1 MPEALV
7 VGGGLIGLLC
17 ARELRKGGLDVL
29 VVDRDQPGRQASWA
43 SAGIVT
49 PRVPASRSAGA
60 LLNNLSV
67 ALWPTLAAELRDET
81 GMDVEYRENGCL
93 VPAFDEDTAGR
104 LRDELPHLR
113 AAGVE
118 CEMAD
123 GAALRAAEPALG
135 PAVVAGQLIPGGNVE
150 NRRATRAA
158 ELALARAG
166 GKVKSG
172 ALVTAVLERGGRVAG
187 VRTIEG
193 DLGAD
198 VVVLAAGSWS
208 GRIAGVSPPV
218 PVVPQ
223 RGQILALQA
232 PGRLGRVILKEDD
245 PYLVPRVDGRVIV
258 GATREFAGY
267 DRSTTAGGVAWLL
280 SSAIQMV
287 PDFAAAPIAE
297 IWTGFRPYSID
308 GLPIIGPADVE
319 RLYYA
324 TGHGPS
330 GIGPAPGTATLL
342 AALVLGKRPPIP
354 ANPFSPHRFAASP
367 HGRA

>member
-7 VGGGLIGLLC
+7 IGGGLIGLLC
-17 ARELRKGGLDVL
+17 ARDLRKGGLDVT

-43 SAGIVT
+43 SAGIIT
-49 PRVPASRSAGA
+49 PRVPSSRSPGA

-67 ALWPTLAAELRDET
+67 ELWPTLAAELRDET

-93 VPAFDEDTAGR
+93 VPALDEEMARR
-104 LRDELPHLR
+104 LRDELPYLR

-118 CEMAD
+118 CELVE
-123 GAALRAAEPALG
+123 GATLRAAEPALG
-135 PAVVAGQLIPGGNVE
+135 PGVLAGQILPGGNVE

-158 ELALARAG
+158 ELALERAG
-166 GKVKSG
+166 GKVRSG
-172 ALVTAVLERGGRVAG
+172 ALVTGILERGGRVAG

-208 GRIAGVSPPV
+208 GRIAGANPLV

-223 RGQILALQA
+223 RGQILALHA
-232 PGRLGRVILKEDD
+232 PGQVHRVILKEDD

-267 DRSTTAGGVAWLL
+267 DRSNTAGGVAWLL
-280 SSAIQMV
+280 NSAIEMA
-287 PDFAAAPIAE
+287 PGFAAAPIVDV
-297 IWTGFRPYSID
+297 WTGFRPYSVD
-308 GLPIIGPADVE
+308 GLPIVGRADVDG
-319 RLYYA
+319 LFYA

-330 GIGPAPGTATLL
+330 GIGPAPGTAALL
-342 AALVLGKRPPIP
+342 AALVLGKQPPIP
-354 ANPFSPHRFAASP
+354 PEPFRPQRFK
-367 HGRA
+367 

>member
-17 ARELRKGGLDVL
+17 ARELRKGGMDVTVL
-29 VVDRDQPGRQASWA
+29 DRDQPGRQASWA

-49 PRVPASRSAGA
+49 PRIPSSRTPGA

-67 ALWPTLAAELRDET
+67 QLWPTLAAELRDET

-93 VPAFDEDTAGR
+93 VPALDEEMARR
-104 LRDELPHLR
+104 LREELPFLR
-113 AAGVE
+113 DAGVE
-118 CEMAD
+118 CELVE

-135 PAVVAGQLIPGGNVE
+135 PSVLAGQILPGGNVE

-158 ELALARAG
+158 ELALERAG
-166 GKVKSG
+166 GTVKSG
-172 ALVTAVLERGGRVAG
+172 SLVTGILEHGGRVLG

-208 GRIAGVSPPV
+208 GRIPGASPPV

-232 PGRLGRVILKEDD
+232 PGQLHRVILKEDD

-267 DRSTTAGGVAWLL
+267 DRATTAGGVAWLL
-280 SSAIQMV
+280 NSAIEMV
-287 PDFAAAPIAE
+287 PAFAGAPIAE
-297 IWTGFRPYSID
+297 IWTGFRPYSVD
-308 GLPIIGPADVE
+308 GLPIIGRADPE
-319 RLYYA
+319 GLYYA

-330 GIGPAPGTATLL
+330 GIGPAPGTAALL
-342 AALVLGKRPPIP
+342 AALILGHEPPIP
-354 ANPFSPHRFAASP
+354 PGPFRPQRFSQK
-367 HGRA
+367 